1 MMVPII
7 HRSKE
12 IIYLY
17 IKMIRTIII
26 LFLLTFYSKN
36 VFAVSLSEALL
47 QAYKNN
53 PELNA
58 ERENIEVSKQDLKIS
73 KSEFLPSVTLSGS
86 KSQENTNK
94 LTNQSGGDAQIAD
107 VNPETKS
114 ITVEQKLFQG
124 FGGIA
129 DLEKNKIGLVLAE
142 AKLLKTEQT
151 ILLKA
156 VEAYTGLILANEKL
170 DINKRNVNL
179 LERQVET
186 DQTRLEKGKITITD
200 LAQSES
206 SLAGAQAKFIEAKNE
221 EVTARLTYEKI
232 IGPIKD
238 INNLN
243 KNLNINF
250 EIPNS
255 LNKAIEISKKNNPD
269 LIIAKLEYEQSE
281 KDVKIAKSDLSPS
294 ATLSL
299 ESSKTDDLSSSYD
312 ERDKE
317 TITATIS
324 WPIFKG
330 GKNTASLNRSK
341 NLKNRKKL
349 LFDNALKTNDAN
361 VASSWS
367 NLQSSKSL
375 LDSVRLQV
383 KAAEIANEGIT
394 VEYESGLGRSTLD
407 VIQSNSIL
415 LNSEINLANFERNYF
430 LAQFK
435 LLQTLGLLNN
445 SYLKLQ

>member
-1 MMVPII
+1 M
-7 HRSKE
+7 KT
-12 IIYLY
+12 
-17 IKMIRTIII
+17 IRIIII
-26 LFLLTFYSKN
+26 LFLVTFYSKN

-73 KSEFLPSVTLSGS
+73 KSEFFPSVTLSGS
-86 KSQENTNK
+86 KSQEDTDK
-94 LTNQSGGDAQIAD
+94 LTNQSGGDATITD
-107 VNPETKS
+107 VNTKTQS
-114 ITVEQKLFQG
+114 ITIEQKLFQG

-156 VEAYTGLILANEKL
+156 IEAYTGLILAKEKL
-170 DINKRNVNL
+170 DINRRNVNL

-186 DQTRLEKGKITITD
+186 DQARLEKGKITVAD

-221 EVTARLTYEKI
+221 EMTAKLTYEKV
-232 IGPIKD
+232 IGPITD
-238 INNLN
+238 INALN

-269 LIIAKLEYEQSE
+269 LIIVKLEYEQSE

-299 ESSKTDDLSSSYD
+299 ESSKTDDLSSTYD

-324 WPIFKG
+324 WSIFQG

-341 NLKNRKKL
+341 SLKNRKKL

-361 VASSWS
+361 VASAWS
-367 NLQSSKSL
+367 NLQYSKSL
-375 LDSVRLQV
+375 LNSVRSQV

-394 VEYESGLGRSTLD
+394 VEYESGFGRSTLD

-435 LLQTLGLLNN
+435 LLQAVGLLNN

>member
-1 MMVPII
+1 M
-7 HRSKE
+7 KK
-12 IIYLY
+12 
-17 IKMIRTIII
+17 IKIII
-26 LFLLTFYSKN
+26 TLFLLTFYSKN
-36 VFAVSLSEALL
+36 VLAVSLSEALL

-58 ERENIEVSKQDLKIS
+58 ERENIEVAKQDLKIS

-86 KSQENTNK
+86 KSQENTGK
-94 LTNQSGGDAQIAD
+94 LTNRSGGDAQIND
-107 VNPETKS
+107 VDPKIKS
-114 ITVEQKLFQG
+114 ITIEQTLFQG

-129 DLEKNKIGLVLAE
+129 DLEKNKIGLVLAD

-156 VEAYTGLILANEKL
+156 IEAYTGLIIAKEKF
-170 DINKRNVNL
+170 DINRRNINL

-186 DQTRLEKGKITITD
+186 DQARLERGKITVAD

-221 EVTARLTYEKI
+221 EVTAKLTYEKI
-232 IGPIKD
+232 IGPISD
-238 INNLN
+238 INTLNRNL
-243 KNLNINF
+243 KLNF

-269 LIIAKLEYEQSE
+269 LIIAKLEYKQSE

-299 ESSKTDDLSSSYD
+299 ESSKTDDLSSTYD

-324 WPIFKG
+324 WSIFQG
-330 GKNTASLNRSK
+330 GKNVASLNRSK

-361 VASSWS
+361 VASAWS
-367 NLQSSKSL
+367 NLQFSKSL
-375 LDSVRLQV
+375 LDSIKSQV

-394 VEYESGLGRSTLD
+394 VEYESGRGRSTLD

-415 LNSEINLANFERNYF
+415 LNSEINLANFKRNYF

-445 SYLKLQ
+445 TYLKLQ